1 MITEANAVY
10 LNLLEGVIGKTASTK
25 ESPNTTEMFTFWAS
39 RGNDNIQLG
48 NLVACVDDAG
58 EVTFGVVVEMKSYL
72 DIDNFIVD
80 YVSHDFGNPEVEP
93 PTETP
98 GVIVC
103 GCQFIM
109 NTTGKVRPLD
119 RSEVYFASPDGVEFA
134 LGMDEYKGE
143 DRGIPIG
150 VFENGDGEMTPLL
163 IDESFLLG
171 PEGAHLN
178 ISGISGLATKTS
190 MVEFLLKSIFTYCSE
205 QRGRRIAVVV
215 FNVKGKDLLYF
226 DKPNPYLWE
235 QTELATKS
243 KKMYDIV
250 GIEPEPFHDVRVF
263 APFDRRKMSRVKS
276 IRNDG
281 KVEPFVW
288 DISEIQEDLHI
299 LYDQTSWDDSI
310 EAVWVDIQAVLEKQE
325 ITDYDPMMVWL
336 NEERRATYDPRHT
349 NWHGH
354 AKHIFYKCVKNLQAL
369 PVFYDGLVAHGND
382 KPVDIPLDEIRS
394 GSVFVIDLQSINERG
409 QRLVFNKVLKKLNNL
424 LEKLT
429 TESELDNIIVFCDE
443 LNKFAPR
450 LETGREHIKRQLID
464 IASRGRSLGLT
475 LFGVEQFASE
485 VDKQIVDNAAT
496 LMYGRTGYAE
506 LRDPL
511 YGWLSDE
518 LKARLSTAPRGT
530 LLIKHAKFT
539 QPLFLKFPLPSC
551 IPGDLY
557 RPAPG
562 EEMVGLVEA
571 ETAGAETAFAQSEG
585 REVEF

>member
-1 MITEANAVY
+1 MITEENAVY
-10 LNLLEGVIGKTASTK
+10 LNLLEGVIGKTVATR
-25 ESPNTTEMFTFWAS
+25 ELPNTSDTFYFWGA
-39 RGNDNIQLG
+39 RGNTNIQLG
-48 NLVACVDDAG
+48 NLVACVNMRG
-58 EVTFGVVVEMKSYL
+58 EVIFGVINEVRNYL

-80 YVSHDFGNPEVEP
+80 YISHDFGNPDADP
-93 PTETP
+93 PTKVPE
-98 GVIVC
+98 VLVAK
-103 GCQFIM
+103 CQFILS
-109 NTTGKVRPLD
+109 TKDQVRPVERAD
-119 RSEVYFASPDGVEFA
+119 VYFASPEGIEFA
-134 LGMDEYKGE
+134 LGMDIYKGE
-143 DRGIPIG
+143 DKGLPIG

-163 IDESFLLG
+163 LDESFLLG

-190 MVEFLLKSIFTYCSE
+190 MVEFILKSIFTYCSA
-205 QRGRRIAVVV
+205 QRGRKIAVVV

-235 QTELATKS
+235 QTALAIKS
-243 KKMYDIV
+243 KKIYDLI
-250 GIEPEPFHDVRVF
+250 GIEPEPFHNVRIF

-288 DISEIQEDLHI
+288 DINEIQDDIAI
-299 LYDQTSWDDSI
+299 LYDETSWDDSI

-325 ITDYDPMMVWL
+325 ITDYDPMMAWL

-369 PVFYDGLVAHGND
+369 PQFYDGLVAYGQD
-382 KPVDIPLDEIRS
+382 KPIDIPLEEIRS
-394 GSVFVIDLQSINERG
+394 GSIFCIDIQSMNERG
-409 QRLVFNKVLKKLNNL
+409 QRLVFNKVLKKLNAQ
-424 LEKLT
+424 LERLT
-429 TESELDNIIVFCDE
+429 TESDLDNIIVFCDE

-450 LETGREHIKRQLID
+450 LSTGREHMKRQLID
-464 IASRGRSLGLT
+464 IAARGRSLGLT
-475 LFGVEQFASE
+475 LFGVEQFSSE

-506 LRDPL
+506 LKDPI

-518 LKARLSTAPRGT
+518 LKARLSTLPRGT
-530 LLIKHAKFT
+530 ILIKHAKFT

-562 EEMVGLVEA
+562 EEMEGFIDLEA
-571 ETAGAETAFAQSEG
+571 RGAETAFAQSEG